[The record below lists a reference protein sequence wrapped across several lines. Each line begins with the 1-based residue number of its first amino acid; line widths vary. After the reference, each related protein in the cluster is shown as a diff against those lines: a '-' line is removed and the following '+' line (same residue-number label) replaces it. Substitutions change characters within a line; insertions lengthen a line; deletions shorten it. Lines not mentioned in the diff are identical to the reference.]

1 MSLGMKSKA
10 AIETELQTC
19 IDSADRYFRQ
29 ELDLKAFNDQLTHMI
44 SEKVQDYYYQRF
56 RDWSVPDL
64 LQLKVCIIERLRA
77 EKAAS
82 K

>member
-19 IDSADRYFRQ
+19 MDSAERYFRQ
-29 ELDLKAFNDQLTHMI
+29 ELDLKRFNDQLSHIIT
-44 SEKVQDYYYQRF
+44 EKVEDYYYQRF

-64 LQLKVCIIERLRA
+64 LQLKVCIIERLKA

>member
-1 MSLGMKSKA
+1 MSLGIKSKA

-19 IDSADRYFRQ
+19 MDSADRYFKQ
-29 ELDLKAFNDQLTHMI
+29 ELDLKRFNDQLSHI
-44 SEKVQDYYYQRF
+44 IAQKVEDYYYQRF

-64 LQLKVCIIERLRA
+64 LQLKVCIIERLKA